1 MHQTLG
7 NMQTHAIL
15 AGSYVCVKQIY
26 VLVFKNL
33 SAEGDQIIIGVV
45 WWELVVLVAGEL
57 VLFEW
62 AALVD
67 YN

>member
-1 MHQTLG
+1 
-7 NMQTHAIL
+7 MQTHAIL
-15 AGSYVCVKQIY
+15 AGSYVYVKQIY

-33 SAEGDQIIIGVV
+33 SVEGDQIIIGVV